1 MEFHSCPGC
10 GSDRIVYKKTAQTIG
25 QVVGAIGGIAV
36 GALLPYSAHNMPA
49 PKLPQQA
56 LQYLTFAKTGALIPF
71 DFQQIKENVPE
82 LARLNYEMV
91 IHSLDPLIDFENL
104 F

>member
-49 PKLPQQA
+49 PKLPQPA
-56 LQYLTFAKTGALIPF
+56 LQYLTFAKTGSLVGAQIGMVIDEHLL
-71 DFQQIKENVPE
+71 DNCECLSCGHEFQQ
-82 LARLNYEMV
+82 RTYW
-91 IHSLDPLIDFENL
+91 D
-104 F
+104 

>member
-56 LQYLTFAKTGALIPF
+56 LQYLTFAKTGALIGGQIGIVIDTHVLDNGHWLNCGT
-71 DFQQIKENVPE
+71 DFQPTYWTE
-82 LARLNYEMV
+82 
-91 IHSLDPLIDFENL
+91 
-104 F
+104 